1 MGCTSIDEI
10 SLRCTY
16 DVKNYNETKNIND
29 RCYVNNREVINEE
42 IKSKIKILNNT
53 KKEEFR
59 KFLNN
64 FIKFLKLNSL
74 ISFFISI
81 SHHFFKNFFIHIITC
96 YYKYGHYFFN
106 RYTTIAIFIKG
117 SKSILQIFFT

>member
-16 DVKNYNETKNIND
+16 DVKNYNETKIIND

-59 KFLNN
+59 K
-64 FIKFLKLNSL
+64 
-74 ISFFISI
+74 
-81 SHHFFKNFFIHIITC
+81 
-96 YYKYGHYFFN
+96 
-106 RYTTIAIFIKG
+106 IFE
-117 SKSILQIFFT
+117 

>member
-10 SLRCTY
+10 SFRCTY
-16 DVKNYNETKNIND
+16 DVKNYNETKIIND

-59 KFLNN
+59 K
-64 FIKFLKLNSL
+64 
-74 ISFFISI
+74 
-81 SHHFFKNFFIHIITC
+81 
-96 YYKYGHYFFN
+96 
-106 RYTTIAIFIKG
+106 IFE
-117 SKSILQIFFT
+117 